1 MAHAKK
7 MKLSIMVSSTVYD
20 IRPLL
25 KQVFGMLTGYG
36 FDVLMSDRAT
46 IAVDPRRHN
55 FESCIRAVMNCDLFF
70 GIITSSYGT
79 GVSKKEN
86 RSITHME
93 LMKAIDLDRPR
104 FMLCHQ
110 AVVSS
115 RVLLNTLSY
124 EMTPDK
130 TQSLKGAA
138 GRRLL
143 KLESKS
149 VLKDLRTID
158 MLEAALNEGADFDG
172 RTNHWV
178 QEFESDED
186 VRTYVATNFDPKGQN
201 REFFEDMI
209 RAKRGK
215 VAR

>member
-1 MAHAKK
+1 VVRANK
-7 MKLSIMVSSTVYD
+7 KLSIMVSSTVYD

-25 KQVFGMLTGYG
+25 KQVFAMLDAYG
-36 FDVLMSDRAT
+36 FHVLMSDRGT
-46 IAVDPRRHN
+46 VAVDPRKHN
-55 FESCIRAVMNCDLFF
+55 FDSCIRAVDKCDLFF
-70 GIITSSYGT
+70 GIITSAYGS
-79 GVSKKEN
+79 GVSKKEK

-93 LMKAIDLDRPR
+93 LLKAIDLDRPR

-124 EMTPDK
+124 QTAPNNA
-130 TQSLKGAA
+130 QSLRGTD
-138 GRRLL
+138 GRKPL

-149 VLKDLRTID
+149 VLRDLRTID
-158 MLEAALNEGADFDG
+158 MLEAALNEGQDFDE

-178 QEFESDED
+178 QEFESDAD
-186 VRTYVATNFDPKGQN
+186 VLTYVSTNFDPQGQN
-201 REFFEDMI
+201 RDLFKDI
-209 RAKRGK
+209 IAAKKGK